1 MSSISTCPYEVFQV
15 QILGLTTAKGSLLN
29 PWHVAGGPRLPLAGN
44 HVPGLLR
51 VARSQPAALLTTA
64 QLGGFHLLPTAT
76 AIWVLEQKYA
86 LKMPVSHP
94 DCVLDSHCGWFSTE
108 GHVLYVSP
116 LHIEVSGRSL
126 SRQHLG
132 VICAQP
138 ANESPLW
145 ISLVIQ
151 WLSLPTNAGDA
162 SSVPSPGRSHIPWSS

>member
-1 MSSISTCPYEVFQV
+1 MTLNVKFNFCFWWMQMSSISTCPYEVFQA

-86 LKMPVSHP
+86 LKTPVSHP
-94 DCVLDSHCGWFSTE
+94 DCVLHSLWLILHWRTCPECESTSHRSQRAFSLKTTSWC
-108 GHVLYVSP
+108 HMCSA
-116 LHIEVSGRSL
+116 
-126 SRQHLG
+126 
-132 VICAQP
+132 C
-138 ANESPLW
+138 
-145 ISLVIQ
+145 
-151 WLSLPTNAGDA
+151 
-162 SSVPSPGRSHIPWSS
+162 